1 MKLLPETNPP
11 AEVSPAP
18 SLPYL
23 PDEDWCQAPPP
34 ATPKPRLIGHRT
46 FAGRPL
52 HCFASGKD
60 RLFLNLQVCGVLG
73 IVDTK
78 QSYSRLDTRYK
89 GPEISV
95 PAEYV
100 TWCGTPPQ
108 IRAEGVLDT
117 TPARGKS
124 GRRKHQKV
132 TTLTFI
138 GVVVLAASSTKPDA
152 PDFLRWLEV
161 NLLIPALTGA
171 TPGADSGL
179 PDWAYQL
186 PAERRKALEVRLAA
200 MRHIE
205 SSRSKCQG
213 FRECESLFPSE
224 RMTKGGW
231 QSLYYRWS
239 HAGCSLRKLVPNQ
252 DAFTVSPVPSS
263 ELLMEVAT

>member
-34 ATPKPRLIGHRT
+34 APPKPRLIGHRT

-73 IVDTK
+73 IEK
-78 QSYSRLDTRYK
+78 PRNAYLRLDARYK

-100 TWCGTPPQ
+100 ASRDTGRQIGCDVPLDGTPHAP
-108 IRAEGVLDT
+108 
-117 TPARGKS
+117 KS
-124 GRRKHQKV
+124 RRRQHQKV
-132 TTLTFI
+132 ATLTFL
-138 GVVVLAASSTKPDA
+138 GVVAITLTSTKPDA

-186 PAERRKALEVRLAA
+186 PVERRKALEVRLAA

-205 SSRSKCQG
+205 SARSKCQG